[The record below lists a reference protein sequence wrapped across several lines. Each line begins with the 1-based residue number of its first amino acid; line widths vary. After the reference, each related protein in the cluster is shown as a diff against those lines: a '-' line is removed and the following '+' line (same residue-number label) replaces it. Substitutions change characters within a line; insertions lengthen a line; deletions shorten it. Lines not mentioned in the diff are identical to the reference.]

1 MHEYF
6 PIDAKPNTVLA
17 GHLWS
22 LNYPEHRCL
31 YAPYAFKRVFNANS
45 PIGNYQINADVME
58 TGPDT
63 KKTQLNG
70 WVLLILLK
78 QALSETCLQRR

>member
-45 PIGNYQINADVME
+45 PTGNYQINADLME

-63 KKTQLNG
+63 KKPSSTAG
-70 WVLLILLK
+70 FF
-78 QALSETCLQRR
+78 